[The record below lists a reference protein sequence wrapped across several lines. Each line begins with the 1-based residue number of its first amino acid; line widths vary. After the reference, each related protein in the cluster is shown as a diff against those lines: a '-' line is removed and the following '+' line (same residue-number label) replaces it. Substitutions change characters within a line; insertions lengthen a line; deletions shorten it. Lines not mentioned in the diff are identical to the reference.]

1 MNQAPSTPPI
11 AATGYNPALIGFARG
26 RREFFWIAGLSLINS
41 LLAQFG
47 ANVRFPVGLGLS
59 QVTDAV
65 LIHGFGEGN
74 GVAKAAALVLA
85 LFFSGLVLLFG
96 WLTGRGNKVLFILG
110 IVLYILDGLLCL
122 AFQDWFSV
130 GFHAW
135 ISFRLFQAW
144 GLTRN

>member
-1 MNQAPSTPPI
+1 MPTASL
-11 AATGYNPALIGFARG
+11 GHNPALIGFALG
-26 RREFFWIAGLSLINS
+26 KREFFWIAGLSFVNS

-65 LIHGFGEGN
+65 LLHGFEGA

-85 LFFSGLVLLFG
+85 LFISGVVLLFG
-96 WLTGRGNKVLFILG
+96 WLTGRGNRVVIILG
-110 IVLYILDGLLCL
+110 IVLYLLDGLLCL
-122 AFQDWFSV
+122 AFKDWFSA

-135 ISFRLFQAW
+135 ITFRLFQALS
-144 GLTRN
+144 LTRR